1 METLHF
7 VTHFVFT
14 FMLLQNFKVNL
25 ISLTL
30 ITRAACCSSS
40 RRARATAEITAPVG
54 GGGGIVF
61 G

>member
-1 METLHF
+1 MPHF

-25 ISLTL
+25 ISLTP
-30 ITRAACCSSS
+30 RGPPAARVPGELALQLKSLPQWVVC
-40 RRARATAEITAPVG
+40 
-54 GGGGIVF
+54 IVF